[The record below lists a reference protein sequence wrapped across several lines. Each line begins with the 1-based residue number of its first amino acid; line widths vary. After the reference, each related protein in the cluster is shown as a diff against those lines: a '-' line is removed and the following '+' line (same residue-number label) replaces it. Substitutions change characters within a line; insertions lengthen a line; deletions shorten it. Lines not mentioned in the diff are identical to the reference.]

1 MQASN
6 IKQAETD
13 AKNITFWNELC
24 GTELAKS
31 LGVTDSTKNSLK
43 KFDEFY
49 FRFYPYL
56 NHHIPFHKVKRE
68 KVLEVGLG
76 YGSVSQ
82 RLAEIG
88 AIYTGL
94 DIAPGPVEMVNHRL
108 RQMGLPGEAR
118 EGSIVDAPF
127 PDGMFNG
134 VVSIGCLHHTGNIQ
148 RALDEIHRV
157 LQPGGWA
164 TVMIYNSYSYRRWWR
179 HPGNTSRYFVW
190 DYLGLCARAEPSAEE
205 CAEYDS
211 SRNGV
216 APETVFTS
224 ARVLKRLSRRFS
236 SIEIYKE
243 NADQEPFKNWRRENL
258 LPWVGRFFGL
268 DLYCRLIK

>member
-1 MQASN
+1 MQASD
-6 IKQAETD
+6 ISQAEID

-31 LGVTDSTKNSLK
+31 LGVTDSTRNSLK

-49 FRFYPYL
+49 FRLYPYL
-56 NHHIPFHKVKRE
+56 NHHIPFHKVQRE
-68 KVLEVGLG
+68 KILEVGLG

-82 RLAEIG
+82 KLAEFG

-108 RQMGLPGEAR
+108 RQMGLRGKAR
-118 EGSIVDAPF
+118 EGSILDAPF

-134 VVSIGCLHHTGNIQ
+134 VVSIGCLHITGNIQ

-164 TVMIYNSYSYRRWWR
+164 TVMIYNSYSYR
-179 HPGNTSRYFVW
+179 
-190 DYLGLCARAEPSAEE
+190 
-205 CAEYDS
+205 
-211 SRNGV
+211 
-216 APETVFTS
+216 
-224 ARVLKRLSRRFS
+224 
-236 SIEIYKE
+236 
-243 NADQEPFKNWRRENL
+243 
-258 LPWVGRFFGL
+258 
-268 DLYCRLIK
+268 